1 MVDLF
6 SLIKDTRAYKT
17 VAADKAAGRLSHAY
31 LFISSDGVNSGE
43 YLKIFAKLIMS
54 DFADERADG
63 LIDNG
68 YHPDVLTF
76 PKNGEA
82 VLKEDVAKII
92 EESFLKPVESDNK
105 LFLINNGESMNATS
119 QNKLLKTLEE
129 PPRGV
134 HILIHATTE
143 YPLLSTFKSRV
154 KKLVIP
160 PFPADKLI
168 SALKSECADIERLKN
183 AVYCGDGTVG
193 GALALYGDENLSET
207 IDAAADTFCNMK
219 TSREVLESS
228 DRVMR
233 LSDGVK
239 GFLSVMELICRDFIV
254 YVNGGD
260 TIKNR
265 ALLMRVKDA
274 EGFTAGALIY
284 IADRIADAKRRLS
297 ANGNP
302 QAVLERFLFA
312 FLEGKHKWRKL

>member
-92 EESFLKPVESDNK
+92 EESFLKPVESDKK

-160 PFPADKLI
+160 PFPAAG
-168 SALKSECADIERLKN
+168 SAPAPRRSRSVSPGRSRPDSPP
-183 AVYCGDGTVG
+183 GTP
-193 GALALYGDENLSET
+193 
-207 IDAAADTFCNMK
+207 
-219 TSREVLESS
+219 
-228 DRVMR
+228 
-233 LSDGVK
+233 
-239 GFLSVMELICRDFIV
+239 
-254 YVNGGD
+254 
-260 TIKNR
+260 R
-265 ALLMRVKDA
+265 A
-274 EGFTAGALIY
+274 
-284 IADRIADAKRRLS
+284 
-297 ANGNP
+297 
-302 QAVLERFLFA
+302 
-312 FLEGKHKWRKL
+312 